1 MPRATSPLRDR
12 LSLPVQTAL
21 MAPDPLDEP
30 RPALKDL
37 MAAVGYLLLYWG
49 HTEHGL
55 AGKPFPENLL
65 PIRRLRN
72 DLCHTLA
79 SAHAF
84 PPDAHEP
91 QLTCRPSGERVI
103 YGWTDLQ
110 DAIRVLETFQ
120 VRG

>member
-1 MPRATSPLRDR
+1 
-12 LSLPVQTAL
+12 
-21 MAPDPLDEP
+21 MAPDPLPEP
-30 RPALKDL
+30 GPALKDL

-49 HTEHGL
+49 HTERRL
-55 AGKPFPENLL
+55 AGKPLPEHLQ

-72 DLCHTLA
+72 DLCHTLE

-84 PPDAHEP
+84 PPHAHEP
-91 QLTCRPSGERVI
+91 QLTCRRPGGERVI